1 MRLRLAGEGEPGDL
15 GGPAGD
21 LFVVLSVRDHDTFA
35 RQGADLHREVRVSA
49 FQAMLGDTV
58 TVCTIDGEEESVRI
72 EAGSQPGDMIRLRG
86 RGIPRLNSSRR
97 GDLFLHL
104 NVVIPR
110 RLTPDQRTLVAQA
123 ADHGDGLDQDDQGGL
138 FERFKK
144 AFGGD
149 S

>member
-1 MRLRLAGEGEPGDL
+1 
-15 GGPAGD
+15 
-21 LFVVLSVRDHDTFA
+21 
-35 RQGADLHREVRVSA
+35 
-49 FQAMLGDTV
+49 
-58 TVCTIDGEEESVRI
+58 
-72 EAGSQPGDMIRLRG
+72 MIRLRG